1 MATKKK
7 PVPSKTTAPPQP
19 AGSGPAPV
27 PLLRQLDRL
36 LVPWMPYLILGL
48 ALFLRVN
55 DLARQSLWAD
65 EGNSVV
71 LAGRSFGE
79 IAQAAALD
87 IHPPLYYWL
96 LSLWTRLFG
105 TSEVAVRSLSVVLG
119 VATVW
124 LVYLLGRRLFGQV
137 AGLVAAFLLAISP
150 LHVFYSQEARMYAL
164 LAFWA
169 ALLMLGFVQMLQDE
183 MADMKNLPRELPLL
197 GTTAGFVYAIAGI
210 GGLYTH
216 YLFPIMLA
224 LANLIYVIWLAVT
237 WRTPY
242 RRLRITRWLFL
253 QLVIVVGYWAWLGI
267 GLERIRAWPA
277 PEVTQ
282 QGLPALATA
291 LKLLAFGPAARAVPD
306 IWFVPVVALLL
317 LGVLPLA
324 LGLRRRL
331 LPHQARWPAWAVAVG
346 WLVTPI
352 VLMLLLNLFKEAYL
366 KFLVIAVPAFALV
379 VARGLLLPLALVR
392 EQRTAAG
399 ANREAAPGRA
409 AGSAALVWLTAGL
422 VGVTIGSAMALA
434 AYYNDPAL
442 ARDDYRRI
450 ARTIDALAAPDDVVL
465 LNAPGQRDVFEY
477 YYHGGLPV
485 LALPAERPPD
495 AAKTMQTLSE
505 QLAHHRRV
513 YGIFWATNE
522 SDPQRVVETWLDQN
536 AFKVQDGWFG
546 NVRLVMYALLE
557 DLPDRQQPLDVALGD
572 VAHLE
577 GVALRSGP
585 VPAGDVLQLSLQWR
599 ADNPGDVRY
608 KVFLQLLDADSQVVA
623 QRDAEP
629 VGESRPTNTWRPGES
644 ITDRHGLLVP
654 PGTPPG
660 TYRLIAGLYDR
671 STGRRVA
678 TATGS
683 DTIELGAIQVVRPV
697 KLPTRDAFPILF
709 ERPHTFGSV
718 DLLGFNRY
726 PRGYGHAPDTPLHP
740 GDLLHIDLF
749 WQNQAPAQADLW
761 ALLSLGDLPGGRV
774 IEARRP
780 LGGRGYPSSQW
791 EIGEIVRDQLDL
803 PVPSDLPRGE
813 YPLHL
818 AVYSEN
824 GGASETITLGT
835 IRVQ

>member
-7 PVPSKTTAPPQP
+7 PAPPQSKPTVQATTPTAARLP
-19 AGSGPAPV
+19 A
-27 PLLRQLDRL
+27 LRQLDRML
-36 LVPWMPYLILGL
+36 GPWMPYLILGL
-48 ALFLRVN
+48 ATFLRIN

-65 EGNSVV
+65 EGNSVA

-96 LSLWTRLFG
+96 LSLWTRIFG

-124 LVYLLGRRLFGQV
+124 LVYLLGRRLFGRV
-137 AGLVAAFLLAISP
+137 AGLVAAFLLAMSP
-150 LHVFYSQEARMYAL
+150 LHVYYSQEARMYAL

-169 ALLMLGFVQMLQDE
+169 ALLMLGFVRIVQDE

-197 GTTAGFVYAIAGI
+197 GTTAGFVYVIAGI

-224 LANLIYVIWLAVT
+224 ICNVIYVIWLATT

-277 PEVTQ
+277 PDVTQ
-282 QGLPALATA
+282 QGLPALVSA
-291 LKLLAFGPAARAVPD
+291 LKLLAFGPTARVVPD
-306 IWFVPVVALLL
+306 IWFVPVVALLI
-317 LGVLPLA
+317 LGVWPFA

-331 LPHQARWPAWAVAVG
+331 PPHQARWPAWAVAVG
-346 WLVTPI
+346 WLAAPI

-366 KFLVIAVPAFALV
+366 KFLVIAAPAFALV
-379 VARGLLLPLALVR
+379 LARGLLLPLALVR
-392 EQRTAAG
+392 EQREQAG
-399 ANREAAPGRA
+399 AGRGMPPGRTT
-409 AGSAALVWLTAGL
+409 GIAALTWLTVGL
-422 VGVTIGSAMALA
+422 VGVAMGSAISLS
-434 AYYNDPAL
+434 AYYNDPTL

-450 ARTIDALAAPDDVVL
+450 ARTIDALATPDDVVL
-465 LNAPGQRDVFEY
+465 LNAPGQGDVFDY
-477 YYHGGLPV
+477 YYHGSLPV

-495 AAKTMQTLSE
+495 AVKTIQTLE
-505 QLAHHRRV
+505 QKLADHHRV

-536 AFKVQDGWFG
+536 AFKVQDSWFG
-546 NVRLVMYALLE
+546 NVRLVTYALPE
-557 DLPDRQQPLDVALGD
+557 EMPSSARALDVALDD
-572 VAHLE
+572 VARLQ
-577 GVALRSGP
+577 GVSMRDSP
-585 VPAGDVLQLSLQWR
+585 VPAGDVVQLSLHWL
-599 ADNPGDVRY
+599 AGNPGDTRY
-608 KVFLQLLDADSQVVA
+608 KVFLQLLDADSQIVA

-629 VGESRPTNTWRPGES
+629 VGESRPTNTWQPGET
-644 ITDRHGLLVP
+644 IVDRHGLLVP

-660 TYRLIAGLYDR
+660 TYRLITGLYDR
-671 STGRRVA
+671 ANGRRVSTSEGDA
-678 TATGS
+678 
-683 DTIELGAIQVVRPV
+683 IELGTVQVVRPIT
-697 KLPTRDAFPILF
+697 LPSRDAFTILF
-709 ERPHTFGSV
+709 DRRETFGPV
-718 DLLGFNRY
+718 DLLGFSRY
-726 PRGYGHAPDTPLHP
+726 PRGYGHAPETALHP

-749 WQNQAPAQADLW
+749 WQSQTPAQTDLW
-761 ALLSLGDLPGGRV
+761 ALVSLGDLPGNRV

-780 LGGRGYPSSQW
+780 LGGRGYPTSQW
-791 EIGEIVRDQLDL
+791 ETGEIVRDQLDL
-803 PVPSDLPRGE
+803 PLPPDLPRGE

-818 AVYSEN
+818 AVYAE
-824 GGASETITLGT
+824 GGEPFETVTLGT
-835 IRVQ
+835 IRVS

>member
-1 MATKKK
+1 MAKKKK
-7 PVPSKTTAPPQP
+7 PVSPISTAPVPPP
-19 AGSGPAPV
+19 ATRAGRT

-48 ALFLRVN
+48 AAFLRVN
-55 DLARQSLWAD
+55 NLARQSLWAD
-65 EGNSVV
+65 EGNSVA

-96 LSLWTRLFG
+96 LSLWTRVFG

-124 LVYLLGRRLFGQV
+124 LVFLLGRRLFGRV

-150 LHVFYSQEARMYAL
+150 LHVYYSQEARMYAL

-169 ALLMLGFVQMLQDE
+169 ALMMLGFVRLIQDE

-197 GTTAGFVYAIAGI
+197 GTTAGFVYAIAAI

-224 LANLIYVIWLAVT
+224 LANAIYVIWLAMT

-242 RRLRITRWLFL
+242 RQLRVTRWLFL

-282 QGLPALATA
+282 QGLPALVGA
-291 LKLLAFGPAARAVPD
+291 LKLLAFGPTARVVPD
-306 IWFVPVVALLL
+306 IWFVPVVALLI

-324 LGLRRRL
+324 LGVRRQL
-331 LPHQARWPAWAVAVG
+331 PPHQARWPAWAVAVG
-346 WLVTPI
+346 WLAAPI
-352 VLMLLLNLFKEAYL
+352 AVMLLLNLFKEAYL
-366 KFLVIAVPAFALV
+366 KFLIIAAPAFALV
-379 VARGLLLPLALVR
+379 LARGLLLPLALVR
-392 EQRTAAG
+392 EQRSQASAG
-399 ANREAAPGRA
+399 RGLAPGRA
-409 AGSAALVWLTAGL
+409 TGVAALAWLTVGL
-422 VGVTIGSAMALA
+422 VGVTIGSAIALS
-434 AYYNDPAL
+434 AYYNDPTL

-450 ARTIDALAAPDDVVL
+450 ARTIDALATPEDVVL
-465 LNAPGQRDVFEY
+465 LNAPGQRDVFDY
-477 YYHGGLPV
+477 YYHGSLPV

-495 AAKTMQTLSE
+495 AVKTIDTLNA
-505 QLAHHRRV
+505 QLSKHRRV

-522 SDPQRVVETWLDQN
+522 SDPQRVVESWLDQN
-536 AFKVQDGWFG
+536 AFKVQDSWFG
-546 NVRLVMYALLE
+546 NVRLVMYALPE
-557 DLPDRQQPLDVALGD
+557 DMPASPRPLDVALG
-572 VAHLE
+572 
-577 GVALRSGP
+577 GVARLQGVSMHSGP
-585 VPAGDVLQLSLQWR
+585 VPAGDVVQLGLHWL
-599 ADNPGDVRY
+599 AGDPGDTRY

-629 VGESRPTNTWRPGES
+629 VGESRPTNTWQTGET
-644 ITDRHGLLVP
+644 IVDRHGLLVP

-660 TYRLIAGLYDR
+660 SYRLITGLYDR
-671 STGRRVA
+671 ADGRRVP
-678 TATGS
+678 TTTGDS
-683 DTIELGAIQVVRPV
+683 IELGSIQVVRPV
-697 KLPTRDAFPILF
+697 TLPSRDAFDILF
-709 ERPHTFGSV
+709 DRQASFGPV
-718 DLLGFNRY
+718 DLLGFSRY
-726 PRGYGHAPDTPLHP
+726 PRGYGHASETPLHA
-740 GDLLHIDLF
+740 GDLLHVDLF
-749 WQNQAPAQADLW
+749 WQSQAPAQSDLW
-761 ALLSLGDLPGGRV
+761 VLLSLGDLPDYRV

-791 EIGEIVRDQLDL
+791 EVGEIVRDQLDL
-803 PVPSDLPRGE
+803 PIPPDLPRGE

-818 AVYSEN
+818 AVYPQ
-824 GGASETITLGT
+824 GGEASETITLGT
-835 IRVQ
+835 IRVS